1 MTEARSENRTAKD
14 VKGGL
19 VGDKETAASE
29 RAAREG
35 EAVAVED
42 LTIDEPVPSLPD
54 RWEVGQTEVEADA
67 NATIAEEREAKIK
80 AENERKTR
88 EAEEARSGT
97 LSEEERKAKADEAT
111 AQAQKQPGEDAETYR
126 QRRERE
132 QREELAPDEPVP
144 TSRKR

>member
-19 VGDKETAASE
+19 VGDKETASE

-35 EAVAVED
+35 EAVTVDEQAV
-42 LTIDEPVPSLPD
+42 DETKSLPD

-67 NATIAEEREAKIK
+67 NTAIAEEREAKIK

-97 LSEEERKAKADEAT
+97 LSEEERKARADEAT